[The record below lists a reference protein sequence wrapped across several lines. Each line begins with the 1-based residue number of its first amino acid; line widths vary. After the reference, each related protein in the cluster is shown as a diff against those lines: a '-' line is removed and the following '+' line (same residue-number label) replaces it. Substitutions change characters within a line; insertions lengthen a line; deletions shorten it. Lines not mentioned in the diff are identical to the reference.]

1 LFCEKARIALQRWTR
16 CTEHLDR
23 GETMLLIAVY
33 LAAIVLANLAVALIG
48 PSSTTVVAFLF
59 IGLDLTIRDKLH
71 EQWTHNLK
79 RNMTLLILSGA
90 VLSFL
95 LNHNAFRVALAS
107 FVAFALSEATK
118 AVGYHMLRDKSHM
131 TRVNL
136 ANVAAS
142 FVDSVLFPTIAFGV
156 ILPWAITGQ
165 FIAKVF
171 GGYIW
176 TLLINRRQAVVS
188 KEA

>member
-1 LFCEKARIALQRWTR
+1 MR
-16 CTEHLDR
+16 CNEHLNR

-33 LAAIVLANLAVALIG
+33 LAAIVFANLAVALIG

-71 EQWTHNLK
+71 EQWTHHLK

-95 LNHNAFRVALAS
+95 LNHDAFRVALAS

-118 AVGYHMLRDKSHM
+118 AVGYHLLRHKSHM

-156 ILPWAITGQ
+156 IIPWAIAGQ
-165 FIAKVF
+165 FVAKVF

>member
-1 LFCEKARIALQRWTR
+1 
-16 CTEHLDR
+16 
-23 GETMLLIAVY
+23 
-33 LAAIVLANLAVALIG
+33 
-48 PSSTTVVAFLF
+48 
-59 IGLDLTIRDKLH
+59 
-71 EQWTHNLK
+71 
-79 RNMTLLILSGA
+79 
-90 VLSFL
+90 
-95 LNHNAFRVALAS
+95 
-107 FVAFALSEATK
+107 
-118 AVGYHMLRDKSHM
+118 MLRDKSHM

>member
-1 LFCEKARIALQRWTR
+1 MTERLFRCSILFCEEL
-16 CTEHLDR
+16 HLDR
-23 GETMLLIAVY
+23 GDSMLLIAVY
-33 LAAIVLANLAVALIG
+33 LAAIVFANLAVTFIG
-48 PSSTTVVAFLF
+48 PSSTIVVAFLF

-71 EQWTHNLK
+71 EQWNHHLK

-95 LNHNAFRVALAS
+95 LNHSALRVAIAS

-118 AVGYHMLRDKSHM
+118 AVGYHLLRKKSHM

-142 FVDSVLFPTIAFGV
+142 FVDSLLFPTIAFGV
-156 ILPWAITGQ
+156 VIPWAIAGQ
-165 FIAKVF
+165 FVAKVF

-176 TLLINRRQAVVS
+176 TLLIHRRRAVAGT
-188 KEA
+188 EA